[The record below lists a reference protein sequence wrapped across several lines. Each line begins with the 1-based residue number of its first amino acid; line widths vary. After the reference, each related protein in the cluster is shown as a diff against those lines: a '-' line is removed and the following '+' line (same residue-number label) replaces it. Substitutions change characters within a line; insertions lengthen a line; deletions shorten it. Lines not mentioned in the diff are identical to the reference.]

1 MVDYYGRWT
10 YEQDTPENK
19 KCNLDIIADWIL
31 DSGYTP
37 ETSIENL
44 TYMIMLYFDCV
55 DNYGEYDPETGCG
68 GYGEYFT
75 IEGCKNYVEDSGGFA
90 EFDYYD

>member
-1 MVDYYGRWT
+1 MVDYYGNWT
-10 YEQDTPENK
+10 YERNTPEDK
-19 KCNLDIIADWIL
+19 KCDMDRIADWIL

-37 ETSIENL
+37 KTSIENL
-44 TYMIMLYFDCV
+44 TYMIMICFDCI
-55 DNYGEYDPETGCG
+55 DNYGEYDAETGFG

-75 IEGCKNYVEDSGGFA
+75 IEECKNYVEDSGGFA